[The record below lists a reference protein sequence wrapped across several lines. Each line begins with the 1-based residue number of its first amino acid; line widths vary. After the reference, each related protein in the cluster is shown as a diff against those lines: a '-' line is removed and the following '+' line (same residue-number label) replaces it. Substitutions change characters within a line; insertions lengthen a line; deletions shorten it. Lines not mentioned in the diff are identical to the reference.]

1 MKIII
6 TEDQKYSLEKYIYDY
21 FDENM
26 VPGEGWQ
33 GKKYYKSQV
42 KTYDEIFL
50 MFSPDA
56 EGYGDEAHIY
66 YSVCDNPD
74 IEPPLPE
81 DKCPIVTINST
92 KYDILTGY
100 FGPKWEE
107 LFKIWFTE
115 HTGLPVVHVERQNW

>member
-21 FDENM
+21 FDENL

-33 GKKYYKSQV
+33 SKKYYQKEINDN
-42 KTYDEIFL
+42 YEIFF

-56 EGYGDEAHIY
+56 VGYGDEAHMF
-66 YSVCDNPD
+66 YSVCDNPNFF
-74 IEPPLPE
+74 PLL
-81 DKCPIVTINST
+81 DKCPMVTMNST

-100 FGPKWEE
+100 FGPRWEE

>member
-21 FDENM
+21 FDENL

-33 GKKYYKSQV
+33 SKKYYQKEINNN
-42 KTYDEIFL
+42 YEIFF

-56 EGYGDEAHIY
+56 VGYGDEAHMF
-66 YSVCDNPD
+66 YSVCDNPNFF
-74 IEPPLPE
+74 PQL
-81 DKCPIVTINST
+81 DKCPMVTMNST

-100 FGPKWEE
+100 FGHRWEE

>member
-21 FDENM
+21 FDENL

-33 GKKYYKSQV
+33 SKKYYQKEINDN
-42 KTYDEIFL
+42 YEIFF

-56 EGYGDEAHIY
+56 VGYGDEAHMF
-66 YSVCDNPD
+66 YSVCDNPNFF
-74 IEPPLPE
+74 PQL
-81 DKCPIVTINST
+81 DKCPMVTMNST
-92 KYDILTGY
+92 KYDIFTGY
-100 FGPKWEE
+100 FGPRWVE

>member
-21 FDENM
+21 FDENL

-33 GKKYYKSQV
+33 SKKYYQKEINDN
-42 KTYDEIFL
+42 YEIFF

-56 EGYGDEAHIY
+56 VGYGDEAHMF
-66 YSVCDNPD
+66 YSVCDNPNFF
-74 IEPPLPE
+74 PQL
-81 DKCPIVTINST
+81 DKCPMVTMNST

-100 FGPKWEE
+100 FGFRWEE
-107 LFKIWFTE
+107 LFKIWFRE

>member
-1 MKIII
+1 MNIII

-21 FDENM
+21 FDENL

-33 GKKYYKSQV
+33 SKKYYQKEINDN
-42 KTYDEIFL
+42 YEIFF

-56 EGYGDEAHIY
+56 VGYGDEAHMF
-66 YSVCDNPD
+66 YSVCDNPNFF
-74 IEPPLPE
+74 PQL
-81 DKCPIVTINST
+81 DKCPMVTMNST

-100 FGPKWEE
+100 FGPRWEE

>member
-21 FDENM
+21 FDENL

-33 GKKYYKSQV
+33 SKKCYQKEINDNY
-42 KTYDEIFL
+42 EIFF

-56 EGYGDEAHIY
+56 VGYGDEAHMF
-66 YSVCDNPD
+66 YSVCDNPNFF
-74 IEPPLPE
+74 PQL
-81 DKCPIVTINST
+81 DKCPMVTMNST

-100 FGPKWEE
+100 FGPRWEE

>member
-21 FDENM
+21 FDENL

-33 GKKYYKSQV
+33 SKKYYQKEI
-42 KTYDEIFL
+42 YHNYEIFF
-50 MFSPDA
+50 MFDPNA
-56 EGYGDEAHIY
+56 EEDGEKAHMF
-66 YSVCDNPD
+66 YSVCDNPNFF
-74 IEPPLPE
+74 PLL
-81 DKCPIVTINST
+81 DKCPMVTMNST

-100 FGPKWEE
+100 FGPRWEE

>member
-1 MKIII
+1 MNIII

-33 GKKYYKSQV
+33 SKKYYQKEINDN
-42 KTYDEIFL
+42 YEIFF

-56 EGYGDEAHIY
+56 VGYGDEAHMF
-66 YSVCDNPD
+66 YSVCDNPNFF
-74 IEPPLPE
+74 PQL
-81 DKCPIVTINST
+81 DKCPMVTMNST

-100 FGPKWEE
+100 FGPRWEE

>member
-21 FDENM
+21 FDENL

-33 GKKYYKSQV
+33 SKKYYQKEINDN
-42 KTYDEIFL
+42 YEIFF

-56 EGYGDEAHIY
+56 VGYGDEAHMF
-66 YSVCDNPD
+66 YSVCDNPNFF
-74 IEPPLPE
+74 PQL
-81 DKCPIVTINST
+81 DKCPMVTMNST

>member
-21 FDENM
+21 FDENL

-33 GKKYYKSQV
+33 SKKYYQKEINDN
-42 KTYDEIFL
+42 YEIFF

-56 EGYGDEAHIY
+56 VGYGDEAHMF
-66 YSVCDNPD
+66 YSVCDNPNFF
-74 IEPPLPE
+74 PQL
-81 DKCPIVTINST
+81 DKCPMVTMNST

-100 FGPKWEE
+100 FGLRWEE